1 MCGQTPFVRT
11 LKEGEGGGAIKKKCP
26 FEQVVRIKRVS
37 VKQGLTVWSN
47 PVCTDIEGGGGG
59 IKKKVSV
66 LTGCPYEAG
75 VRKAVFN
82 RIVKPRLYG
91 H

>member
-1 MCGQTPFVRT
+1 MWSNPVCTDI
-11 LKEGEGGGAIKKKCP
+11 EGGGGEGGAIKKKCP
-26 FEQVVRIKRVS
+26 YERVVGIKRVS

-59 IKKKVSV
+59 
-66 LTGCPYEAG
+66 
-75 VRKAVFN
+75 
-82 RIVKPRLYG
+82 

>member
-1 MCGQTPFVRT
+1 M
-11 LKEGEGGGAIKKKCP
+11 
-26 FEQVVRIKRVS
+26 S

-47 PVCTDIEGGGGG
+47 PVCTDIEGGGGGG

-75 VRKAVFN
+75 VRKAGFN
-82 RIVKPRLYG
+82 RMVKSRLYG

>member
-1 MCGQTPFVRT
+1 MC
-11 LKEGEGGGAIKKKCP
+11 
-26 FEQVVRIKRVS
+26 

-75 VRKAVFN
+75 VRKAGFN
-82 RIVKPRLYG
+82 CMVKPRLYG
-91 H
+91 Q

>member
-11 LKEGEGGGAIKKKCP
+11 LKEEEGGGAIKKKCP

-59 IKKKVSV
+59 
-66 LTGCPYEAG
+66 
-75 VRKAVFN
+75 
-82 RIVKPRLYG
+82 